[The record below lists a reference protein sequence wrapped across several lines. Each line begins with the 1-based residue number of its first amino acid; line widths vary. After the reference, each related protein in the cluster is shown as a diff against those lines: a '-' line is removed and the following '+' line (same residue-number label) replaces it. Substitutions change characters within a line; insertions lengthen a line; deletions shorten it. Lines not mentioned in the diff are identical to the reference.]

1 MSRIMRIFIAV
12 FVGLILCGCSSQKD
26 FQEAERATDDFHMQM
41 AKRNYGSIYDASGP
55 AIRDMASRDQ
65 FISML
70 RALDQNLGAC
80 GAPDRKGFNVNY
92 NTGGTSVAMV
102 YSRKCANSSVE
113 ERFDW
118 RIEGGRA
125 VLHGY
130 HYKSGV

>member
-1 MSRIMRIFIAV
+1 MRILLAV
-12 FVGLILCGCSSQKD
+12 LIGAALCGCSSQKN

-41 AKRNYGSIYDASGP
+41 AKRNYGVIYDASGP
-55 AIRDMASRDQ
+55 AIRDTGSRDQ

-70 RALDQNLGAC
+70 RALHQRLGAC

-92 NTGGTSVAMV
+92 NTGGTFVVMV
-102 YSRKCANSSVE
+102 YSRKCANSSLE

-125 VLHGY
+125 SLHGY

>member
-1 MSRIMRIFIAV
+1 
-12 FVGLILCGCSSQKD
+12 
-26 FQEAERATDDFHMQM
+26 M
-41 AKRNYGSIYDASGP
+41 AKRNYGVIYDASGP
-55 AIRDMASRDQ
+55 AIRDTGSRDQ

-70 RALDQNLGAC
+70 RALDQRLGAC

-92 NTGGTSVAMV
+92 NTGGTFVVMV
-102 YSRKCANSSVE
+102 YSRKCANSSLE

-125 VLHGY
+125 SLHGY